1 MRTKTRVMIVDDHVL
16 VAKALSDLI
25 AEQSDMTVV
34 GVAHSV
40 AQSVELAAEI
50 SPDVVLMDF
59 RLPDG
64 TGDEACASIREMRP
78 LTRLI
83 IVTRDDS
90 TDVRRAAAEAGASA
104 FIHKSRA
111 ATDLVGAI
119 RRVAA

>member
-1 MRTKTRVMIVDDHVL
+1 MIVDDHVL

-50 SPDVVLMDF
+50 GPDVVLMDF

-64 TGDEACASIREMRP
+64 TGDEACASIREKRP

-83 IVTRDDS
+83 FVTRDDS
-90 TDVRRAAAEAGASA
+90 TDVRRAAADAGASD